1 MKRKKEFIVIL
12 SSLLVIVLSVS
23 VAYFTT
29 KILGTGK
36 DISVTSADLN
46 VIFTSGSGTINGT
59 NIEPGWTSGENTF
72 TVKNESNGTY
82 KYNIIIKDL
91 VNTFVTTGFLQ
102 YKITS
107 SDGGYNMTEFV
118 DVPKSSTPKD
128 EILAYSVEI
137 AKGKTHSYSIE
148 FKYTNSTNDQSD
160 DMGKELSGTL
170 YIEKGTEKPFDGG
183 TLAEAIK
190 YYNPTI
196 GTRNDFSAPFTT
208 NTANTLYKATEN
220 GTDVYYFAGQDTE
233 STPINNW
240 IKFGKYQTD
249 LIKYKG
255 FADATTDT
263 VYKGYNTMEE
273 CTSATSYNVNCT
285 AYKYASAGDDMY
297 WKIIRSNSDGSIRLL
312 YFGVSPDTTEGY
324 IGFSPFSI
332 NIDSPKYAGYM
343 YGDDDSTL
351 DGIRANTND
360 STMKRYIDNWY
371 ENNLIPYANYLSNDA
386 VYCNDREIED
396 GITYSTSSNLYF
408 KSRERLDTNKTPT
421 YDCTNN
427 KDAFSVNNA
436 EAKLKYPIA
445 LMTADEVTYAGGA
458 VSEDSPMWYYTNST
472 YNSITGPSSWRL
484 LSPYGWSTS
493 KAHTWGIGGSRY
505 PGYLSLNTFIGAYR
519 VRPVTSLKSC
529 VQWKSGDGSASN
541 PYEIVENGGY

>member
-1 MKRKKEFIVIL
+1 MKRRKEFIIVLI
-12 SSLLVIVLSVS
+12 SLLVIVLSVS
-23 VAYFTT
+23 VAYFTIR
-29 KILGTGK
+29 ILGTGK
-36 DISVTSADLN
+36 EISVDFADLK
-46 VIFTSGSGTINGT
+46 VIFTSGNGTINGT
-59 NIEPGWTSGENTF
+59 NIEPGWSSGENTF

-91 VNTFVTTGFLQ
+91 VNTFVTNGFLV

-107 SDGGYNMTEFV
+107 TDGGYNMTDFV
-118 DVPKSSTPKD
+118 DVPKSSAATDTVLAENISINKGATHTYKIEIKYLESSTVNQD
-128 EILAYSVEI
+128 EDQ
-137 AKGKTHSYSIE
+137 GKT
-148 FKYTNSTNDQSD
+148 
-160 DMGKELSGTL
+160 LSGKIF
-170 YIEKGTEKPFDGG
+170 IEKYE
-183 TLAEAIK
+183 IK
-190 YYNPTI
+190 LFAKLIEDNSTI
-196 GTRNDFSAPFTT
+196 GTRNDFSVAFTT
-208 NTANTLYKATEN
+208 NTPNTLYRATEN

-255 FADATTDT
+255 FPDATTDT

-360 STMKRYIDNWY
+360 STIKKYIDNWY
-371 ENNLIPYANYLSNDA
+371 ENNLTTYTNYLSNDA
-386 VYCNDREIED
+386 VYCNDREVED

-408 KSRERLDTNKTPT
+408 KSRERLYTSKTPT
-421 YDCTNN
+421 YDCINN
-427 KDAFSVNNA
+427 KDAFSVNNT

-445 LMTADEVTYAGGA
+445 LMTADEVAYAGG
-458 VSEDSPMWYYTNST
+458 VSNKEAPMWYYTNST
-472 YNSITGPSSWRL
+472 YNSITGLSSWRL

-493 KAHTWGIGGSRY
+493 EAHTWGIGGSRY
-505 PGYLSLNTFIGAYR
+505 PGYLSLNTFIGSYR

-529 VQWKSGDGSASN
+529 VQWKSGDGSATN
-541 PYEIVENGGY
+541 PYEIVENGGC